1 MKHRSRSRPKP
12 RLFLV
17 DDHQLLLEGLRLAL
31 QDEYEIVGEALTGAG
46 IVEECRALLPDAV
59 LLDLSLPDRSGLE
72 VIADLHAELPDIKI
86 LVVTMHADRIM
97 ADASLQSGARGFVP
111 KDAGIPELKVAIS
124 RVLDGERFV
133 SDLVPKKSR
142 RFAPGD
148 AALGLSRLTP
158 RQREIVRLLG
168 EGKSS
173 ADIAALV
180 HLKPETITFHR
191 GRIRQILG
199 IDSEWGLV
207 RYALLVRM
215 SEEET
220 KDSAT

>member
-1 MKHRSRSRPKP
+1 MTRRSARRPKP
-12 RLFLV
+12 KLFLV
-17 DDHQLLLEGLRLAL
+17 DDHQLLLQGLRLAL
-31 QDEYEIVGEALTGAG
+31 QRDYDIVGETQTGATV
-46 IVEECRALLPDAV
+46 VEGCRALSPDVV

-72 VIADLHAELPDIKI
+72 VITDLHAELPEIKI

-97 ADASLQSGARGFVP
+97 ADASLQSGAHGFVP
-111 KDAGIPELKVAIS
+111 KDAGIPELKVAIDA
-124 RVLDGERFV
+124 VLAGERFV

-173 ADIAALV
+173 ADIAALI

-215 SEEET
+215 SEEEAKEPPT
-220 KDSAT
+220 

>member
-1 MKHRSRSRPKP
+1 MKRRRTKPK
-12 RLFLV
+12 LFLV
-17 DDHQLLLEGLRLAL
+17 DDHQLLLTGLRLAL
-31 QDEYEIVGEALTGAG
+31 EKEFDIVGTTQTGADV
-46 IVEECRALLPDAV
+46 VEGCRTFSPDVV

-72 VIADLHAELPDIKI
+72 VITDLHAELPGIKI

-97 ADASLQSGARGFVP
+97 ADASLQSGAHGFVP
-111 KDAGIPELKVAIS
+111 KDAGIPELKVAIAA
-124 RVLDGERFV
+124 VLAGERFV
-133 SDLVPKKSR
+133 SDRVPKKSR

-158 RQREIVRLLG
+158 RQRQIVRFLG

-215 SEEET
+215 SEEE
-220 KDSAT
+220 ATEPPT

>member
-1 MKHRSRSRPKP
+1 MKRRSARRLKPK
-12 RLFLV
+12 LFLV
-17 DDHQLLLEGLRLAL
+17 DDHQLLLTGLRLAL
-31 QDEYEIVGEALTGAG
+31 ENEFDIVGTTQTGAAV
-46 IVEECRALLPDAV
+46 VEGCRALAPDVV

-72 VIADLHAELPDIKI
+72 VITDLHAELPDIKI

-97 ADASLQSGARGFVP
+97 ADASLQSGAHGFVP
-111 KDAGIPELKVAIS
+111 KDAGIPELKVAIAA
-124 RVLDGERFV
+124 VLAGERFV

-173 ADIAALV
+173 ADIAALI

-215 SEEET
+215 SEEEA
-220 KDSAT
+220 KGPP

>member
-1 MKHRSRSRPKP
+1 MKRRSTARPKP

-31 QDEYEIVGEALTGAG
+31 QRDYEIVGETQTGANV
-46 IVEECRALLPDAV
+46 VEGCRAFSPDAV

-72 VIADLHAELPDIKI
+72 VIADLHAELPNLKI
-86 LVVTMHADRIM
+86 LVVTMHSDRIM
-97 ADASLQSGARGFVP
+97 ADASLQSGAHGFVP
-111 KDAGIPELKVAIS
+111 KDAGIPELKVALT
-124 RVLDGERFV
+124 RVLAGERFV

-158 RQREIVRLLG
+158 RQREILRLLG

-173 ADIAALV
+173 ADIAAVV

-191 GRIRQILG
+191 SRIRQILG
-199 IDSEWGLV
+199 IDTEWGLV

-215 SEEET
+215 SEEEAQGPR
-220 KDSAT
+220 S

>member
-1 MKHRSRSRPKP
+1 MTRRSARRPKP
-12 RLFLV
+12 KLFLV
-17 DDHQLLLEGLRLAL
+17 DDHQLLLQGLRLAL
-31 QDEYEIVGEALTGAG
+31 QRDYDIVGETLTGATV
-46 IVEECRALLPDAV
+46 VEGCRALSPDVV

-72 VIADLHAELPDIKI
+72 VITDLHAELPGIKI

-97 ADASLQSGARGFVP
+97 ADASLQSGAHGFVP
-111 KDAGIPELKVAIS
+111 KDAGIPELKVAIDA
-124 RVLDGERFV
+124 VLAGERFV

-173 ADIAALV
+173 ADIAAAI

-215 SEEET
+215 SEEEAKEPPT
-220 KDSAT
+220 